1 MGALALALLAVLS
14 LVRYAAWPVD
24 FDNPQ
29 GALPSPLYWPALW
42 VFGLLAVPLGWSY
55 WLTPAPVDAL
65 RWPFRWS
72 SPILLAGALMWWSFL
87 ESESVP
93 DGWLTQVRIV
103 AFLPVLAMLYYVG
116 VALFVRIRL
125 RLAARRKAGE
135 HLLEEA
141 DAISEIRYSLSILL
155 KFGLVFTAAL
165 LFVWLID
172 TLGVLVYL
180 LAVGYLEIAAASYV
194 AITLLSLLARKGAM
208 ALTLRGPKEGRPP
221 ISVNVLAHLAAVLLV
236 VAILSLIHAITHAI
250 AWESAGASNGRG
262 SFVSPLAVVAVIALV
277 LSLLMGRV
285 WAFVNRST
293 LHPLYESRL
302 RRAYL
307 GASNPAR
314 IMRDASKPPVT
325 RVHEDDGID
334 LEDYHPEAWGAP
346 IHILNVT
353 VNQTVGSRSALQ
365 HKDRK
370 GMGLAVGPAGVSLGR
385 AHHALWD
392 SDEPTRGLT
401 GWVKDFLVT
410 RKDKEKQFRVFS
422 VPCSPE
428 ELDLGHWMSISGA
441 AVSTGLGYRTSLGL
455 SLLAGLFN
463 IRLGYWWNSDIKP
476 ESRFGTVKRSL
487 AQHVLSTIRN
497 FFPVQAAFLSEWLA
511 RFRGVGREHWYL
523 SDGGHFENMGAYE
536 LVRRRLPFII
546 VCDGEQDENYQFSGL
561 ANLVRKARTDFGAEI
576 EFLSTKDLEQTID
589 DQNLLKWLGPLDSL
603 CRGQWAQEPVIDPKT
618 GQQRV
623 AMGEPH
629 LRHFS
634 LSHAAL
640 AKIVYSDEA
649 DQKKVPDRWLLYIKP
664 TLVGDEPVDVL
675 NYHNDHPKFPH
686 EPTSDQFFGEA
697 QWESYRRLGEH
708 IAGKLFRQYGGKW
721 TPGRAIMGN

>member
-1 MGALALALLAVLS
+1 MPRLEPCTLHVYPPGLKDKESKLHGKNLDQPASLENHDLRVGVALSGGGVRSATFSLGVLQGLAKLKLLRYVGYLSTVSGGGYMGGFVGRLFLRDLEKIARRECKAATKEALGFRPIYAVEGILGNPRSRPLAFLRRNGRYLTPAGSGDLLTAVAVTLRNWISVLVVMGALALALLAVLS

-293 LHPLYESRL
+293 LHPLYESRDPSARG
-302 RRAYL
+302 RRHRSGGL
-307 GASNPAR
+307 SPGSMGRPN
-314 IMRDASKPPVT
+314 S
-325 RVHEDDGID
+325 
-334 LEDYHPEAWGAP
+334 HPQRHGQP
-346 IHILNVT
+346 DCRQSV
-353 VNQTVGSRSALQ
+353 
-365 HKDRK
+365 
-370 GMGLAVGPAGVSLGR
+370 
-385 AHHALWD
+385 
-392 SDEPTRGLT
+392 GLT
-401 GWVKDFLVT
+401 AQGSEGNGSCSWT
-410 RKDKEKQFRVFS
+410 RWCEPWQS
-422 VPCSPE
+422 APCS
-428 ELDLGHWMSISGA
+428 
-441 AVSTGLGYRTSLGL
+441 
-455 SLLAGLFN
+455 
-463 IRLGYWWNSDIKP
+463 
-476 ESRFGTVKRSL
+476 
-487 AQHVLSTIRN
+487 
-497 FFPVQAAFLSEWLA
+497 
-511 RFRGVGREHWYL
+511 VG
-523 SDGGHFENMGAYE
+523 
-536 LVRRRLPFII
+536 
-546 VCDGEQDENYQFSGL
+546 
-561 ANLVRKARTDFGAEI
+561 
-576 EFLSTKDLEQTID
+576 
-589 DQNLLKWLGPLDSL
+589 
-603 CRGQWAQEPVIDPKT
+603 
-618 GQQRV
+618 
-623 AMGEPH
+623 
-629 LRHFS
+629 
-634 LSHAAL
+634 
-640 AKIVYSDEA
+640 
-649 DQKKVPDRWLLYIKP
+649 
-664 TLVGDEPVDVL
+664 
-675 NYHNDHPKFPH
+675 
-686 EPTSDQFFGEA
+686 
-697 QWESYRRLGEH
+697 
-708 IAGKLFRQYGGKW
+708 
-721 TPGRAIMGN
+721 